1 LWLAVASW
9 AKGALAGLAKG
20 APFSLCITKHHFAAV
35 VAAGAN
41 ADNDDLSQVLDEA
54 QSLEIL
60 FLRIRL
66 KGLLFQ
72 FQIDPHFD
80 LSFTDL

>member
-1 LWLAVASW
+1 MWLAVASW

-41 ADNDDLSQVLDEA
+41 ADNEDLSQVLDEA
-54 QSLEIL
+54 QSLDL
-60 FLRIRL
+60 FLIIIDLRL
-66 KGLLFQ
+66 T
-72 FQIDPHFD
+72 ISVPDRS
-80 LSFTDL
+80 SF

>member
-60 FLRIRL
+60 FLIIIDLRL
-66 KGLLFQ
+66 T
-72 FQIDPHFD
+72 ISVPDRS
-80 LSFTDL
+80 SF

>member
-1 LWLAVASW
+1 MWLAVASW

-54 QSLEIL
+54 QSL
-60 FLRIRL
+60 
-66 KGLLFQ
+66 
-72 FQIDPHFD
+72 D
-80 LSFTDL
+80 LSLIIIDLRLTISVPDRSSF